1 MSAPKLSWLL
11 QWLNQPLEK
20 EVSILFASGDLKV
33 TYEHGS

>member
-20 EVSILFASGDLKV
+20 EVSMFASGDLKV